1 MEFVL
6 RLAATMAGIWVS
18 TRLVP
23 SISFDEGTS
32 MSTTL
37 ISLAVIAL
45 VFTVVNSII
54 KPIVKTLAFPLY
66 ILTFGLFALI
76 TNSLMFALTGWL
88 STQLGFPF
96 HTGGFVSCVIGALIT
111 AVVSSIVYGL
121 VGSDSKN

>member
-32 MSTTL
+32 LSTTL

-45 VFTVVNSII
+45 VFTVINSII

-96 HTGGFVSCVIGALIT
+96 HTGGFVSCVLGALIT

>member
-1 MEFVL
+1 
-6 RLAATMAGIWVS
+6 MAGIWVS

-32 MSTTL
+32 LSTTL

-96 HTGGFVSCVIGALIT
+96 HTGGFVSCVLGALIT